1 MLLNINIIIYVYNFI
16 SYWKNIT
23 SVEAPSKL
31 MCLLVFKNVLKM
43 NSTIIYVEYI
53 CFLIDTKS
61 ERLDALLR
69 N

>member
-1 MLLNINIIIYVYNFI
+1 
-16 SYWKNIT
+16 
-23 SVEAPSKL
+23 
-31 MCLLVFKNVLKM
+31 M

-53 CFLIDTKS
+53 CIFLIDTKS